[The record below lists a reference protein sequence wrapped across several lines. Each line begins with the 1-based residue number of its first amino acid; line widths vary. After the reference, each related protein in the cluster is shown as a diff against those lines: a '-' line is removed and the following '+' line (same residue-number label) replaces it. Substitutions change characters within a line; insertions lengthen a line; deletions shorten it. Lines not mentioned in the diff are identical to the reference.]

1 MEFPI
6 LLLIIYG
13 CQKVVNNTCWL
24 YKVPRLYIKYN
35 VHNNGQ
41 CRYNNETVKQLQNDR
56 KIIIFKYTC
65 YITGTSAV
73 LDLYD
78 WARGRGECAWYMY
91 NKFMFQW
98 SHTAGITVHAQYVPR
113 KHAEQVARVC
123 TAVASAAGQVCYADN
138 MEAKY

>member
-1 MEFPI
+1 MTAHTMEFPI

-24 YKVPRLYIKYN
+24 YKVPRLYFKYN

-65 YITGTSAV
+65 MHVISRARV
-73 LDLYD
+73 LYLIYMTEPE
-78 WARGRGECAWYMY
+78 GRGEC
-91 NKFMFQW
+91 
-98 SHTAGITVHAQYVPR
+98 T
-113 KHAEQVARVC
+113 
-123 TAVASAAGQVCYADN
+123 
-138 MEAKY
+138 